1 MDLFKKQDN
10 SKDLT
15 LQLPDGT
22 CIPTYSS
29 TTTKS
34 ETKSGSIQDVF
45 EQFSVA
51 STKLDETV
59 DIIEVEEPPQSEKY
73 FGHSATLA
81 VCSYEI
87 GTYGEFVPSLE
98 HLLHLSAIR
107 LSQHHLTGIRFH
119 KDAPRR
125 WTFVF
130 DGDWRSPPKGT
141 YVREPEDYVDVPP
154 QKDIAAFHF

>member
-59 DIIEVEEPPQSEKY
+59 DIIEEEEPPQSENY
-73 FGHSATLA
+73 FG
-81 VCSYEI
+81 
-87 GTYGEFVPSLE
+87 
-98 HLLHLSAIR
+98 
-107 LSQHHLTGIRFH
+107 
-119 KDAPRR
+119 
-125 WTFVF
+125 
-130 DGDWRSPPKGT
+130 
-141 YVREPEDYVDVPP
+141 
-154 QKDIAAFHF
+154 